1 MGNDSTVFVMVVPSE
16 PFRLFWAEDQ
26 ATLISYGVQNRWKE
40 QRDYRIVSML
50 RSNFEDIEL
59 PAGSYTDEVWEYK
72 EGVWITESEQEILE
86 SNLDYEM
93 DSLIHHLES
102 ARKILKVMT
111 GDDVKDLRKA
121 IDRLL
126 FDPEIP
132 KGVFEDYTKE
142 ELDDF
147 AEYIILA
154 EKINYAKYID
164 KIFPKDGKK
173 KGKKKKRK
181 PVPVDGDYQL
191 Y

>member
-72 EGVWITESEQEILE
+72 EGFWITESEQEILE

-111 GDDVKDLRKA
+111 GDGCERLNVKPLTVYCLTQRYLKVYLKT
-121 IDRLL
+121 IQKKSWMISLS
-126 FDPEIP
+126 
-132 KGVFEDYTKE
+132 
-142 ELDDF
+142 
-147 AEYIILA
+147 ILS
-154 EKINYAKYID
+154 
-164 KIFPKDGKK
+164 
-173 KGKKKKRK
+173 
-181 PVPVDGDYQL
+181 
-191 Y
+191 